1 MEMIMM
7 MDPAVKCLCLLAV
20 VAILFVTEKL
30 PLAVTSVFAAIFCW
44 LLGLVPIEQ
53 VFLGLADS
61 TVVLFGGMF
70 IVGAAMFYTGLA
82 QDIGGQIVKL
92 FGTGEIKLMVGI
104 MVIAAGMSAFLSNT
118 GTTACLIPV
127 VIGICKEAH
136 IPVSREMMPL
146 AFAAGLGG
154 TCTLIGTPPNII
166 ANVAL
171 KAAGM
176 GDLQF
181 GFFEYAWVG
190 VPITVA
196 GILYMVFIGRHLLP
210 KTDADDFNVD
220 EVEQEIEANETSK
233 TKKII
238 CGIIML
244 GVIIT
249 MATGF
254 VPLEIAAVIG
264 ALLCVITG
272 CLSERQAYD
281 SIDWVTIF
289 LFAGMIPLA
298 SAMNTSGAGKLIAE
312 YTVAALGGNPSPY
325 VITAVLFILAVVLTQ
340 FMSNTASK
348 RFSAIWPEN
357 TGVIV
362 VTVGADGSAIQT
374 PRAVLMAILIASSCA
389 FASPVGTPPNT
400 LVLGPGKYSFMD
412 FVKCG
417 TGLVV
422 ICLVVSI
429 AVIPV
434 VWPFFPN

>member
-1 MEMIMM
+1 METLLM
-7 MDPAVKCLCLLAV
+7 MDPAVKCLCLLLV

-30 PLAVTSVFAAIFCW
+30 PLAVTSVFAAIACW
-44 LLGLVPIEQ
+44 VLGLVPIEQ

-82 QDIGGQIVKL
+82 QDIGSQVVKL
-92 FGTGEIKLMVGI
+92 FGTGEIKLMIGI
-104 MVIAAGMSAFLSNT
+104 MVIAAVMSAFLSNT

-136 IPVSREMMPL
+136 LSVSRQMMPL

-176 GDLQF
+176 PELQF
-181 GFFEYAWVG
+181 GFFEYAWIG

-196 GILYMVFIGRHLLP
+196 GILYMLFIGRFLLP
-210 KTDADDFNVD
+210 KTEANDFDAS
-220 EVEQEIEANETSK
+220 EVKQEIEANETTKS
-233 TKKII
+233 KKII

-249 MATGF
+249 MATSI

-264 ALLCVITG
+264 ALLCVVTG
-272 CLSERQAYD
+272 CLTERQAYD

-289 LFAGMIPLA
+289 LFAGMIPVA
-298 SAMNTSGAGKLIAE
+298 TAMNTSGAGKLIAE
-312 YTVAALGGNPSPY
+312 YTVAAMGGDPSPY
-325 VITAVLFILAVVLTQ
+325 LITAVLFALAVVLTQ

-348 RFSAIWPEN
+348 ALLCPVGIALAAQ
-357 TGVIV
+357 
-362 VTVGADGSAIQT
+362 VGAS

-412 FVKCG
+412 YVKCG
-417 TGLVV
+417 SGLVIV
-422 ICLVVSI
+422 SMIVSI
-429 AVIPV
+429 IVIPI
-434 VWPFFPN
+434 VWPFFP

>member
-1 MEMIMM
+1 METLLM
-7 MDPAVKCLCLLAV
+7 MDPAVKCLCLLLV

-30 PLAVTSVFAAIFCW
+30 PLAVTSVFAAIACW
-44 LLGLVPIEQ
+44 VLGLVPIEQ

-82 QDIGGQIVKL
+82 QDIGSQVVKL
-92 FGTGEIKLMVGI
+92 FGTGEIKLMIGI
-104 MVIAAGMSAFLSNT
+104 MVIAAAMSAFLSNT

-136 IPVSREMMPL
+136 LPVSRQMMPL

-176 GDLQF
+176 PELQF
-181 GFFEYAWVG
+181 GFFEYAWIG
-190 VPITVA
+190 IPITVA
-196 GILYMVFIGRHLLP
+196 GILYMLFIGRFLLP
-210 KTDADDFNVD
+210 KTEANDFDAS
-220 EVEQEIEANETSK
+220 EVKQEIEANETTKS
-233 TKKII
+233 KKII

-249 MATGF
+249 MATSI

-264 ALLCVITG
+264 ALLCVVTG
-272 CLSERQAYD
+272 CLTERQAYD

-289 LFAGMIPLA
+289 LFAGMIPVA
-298 SAMNTSGAGKLIAE
+298 TAMNTSGAGKLIAE
-312 YTVAALGGNPSPY
+312 YTVAAMGGDPSPY
-325 VITAVLFILAVVLTQ
+325 LITAVLFALAVVLTQ

-348 RFSAIWPEN
+348 ALLCPVGIALAAQ
-357 TGVIV
+357 
-362 VTVGADGSAIQT
+362 VGAS

-412 FVKCG
+412 YVKCG
-417 TGLVV
+417 SGLVV
-422 ICLVVSI
+422 VSMIVSI
-429 AVIPV
+429 IVIPI
-434 VWPFFPN
+434 VWPFFP

>member
-20 VAILFVTEKL
+20 VAVLFVTEKL

-104 MVIAAGMSAFLSNT
+104 MVIAAVMSAFLSNT

-181 GFFEYAWVG
+181 GFFEYAWIG

-233 TKKII
+233 T
-238 CGIIML
+238 L
-244 GVIIT
+244 GV
-249 MATGF
+249 
-254 VPLEIAAVIG
+254 V
-264 ALLCVITG
+264 
-272 CLSERQAYD
+272 
-281 SIDWVTIF
+281 
-289 LFAGMIPLA
+289 
-298 SAMNTSGAGKLIAE
+298 N
-312 YTVAALGGNPSPY
+312 VA
-325 VITAVLFILAVVLTQ
+325 
-340 FMSNTASK
+340 
-348 RFSAIWPEN
+348 
-357 TGVIV
+357 
-362 VTVGADGSAIQT
+362 GSAIT
-374 PRAVLMAILIASSCA
+374 RLSLIH
-389 FASPVGTPPNT
+389 
-400 LVLGPGKYSFMD
+400 
-412 FVKCG
+412 
-417 TGLVV
+417 
-422 ICLVVSI
+422 I
-429 AVIPV
+429 
-434 VWPFFPN
+434 

>member
-1 MEMIMM
+1 METLLM
-7 MDPAVKCLCLLAV
+7 MDPAVKCLCLLLV

-30 PLAVTSVFAAIFCW
+30 PLAVTSVFAAIACW
-44 LLGLVPIEQ
+44 ILGLVPIEQ

-82 QDIGGQIVKL
+82 QDIGSQVVKL
-92 FGTGEIKLMVGI
+92 FGTGEIKLMIGI
-104 MVIAAGMSAFLSNT
+104 MIIAAAMSAFLSNT

-136 IPVSREMMPL
+136 LPVSRQMMPL

-176 GDLQF
+176 PELQF
-181 GFFEYAWVG
+181 GFFEYAWIG

-196 GILYMVFIGRHLLP
+196 GILYMLFLGRFLLP
-210 KTDADDFNVD
+210 KTEADDFD
-220 EVEQEIEANETSK
+220 ASEVKQEIEANETTKS
-233 TKKII
+233 KKII

-249 MATGF
+249 MATSI

-264 ALLCVITG
+264 ALLCVVTG
-272 CLSERQAYD
+272 CLTERQAYD

-289 LFAGMIPLA
+289 LFAGMIPVA
-298 SAMNTSGAGKLIAE
+298 TAMNTSGAGKLIAE
-312 YTVAALGGNPSPY
+312 YTVAAMGGNPSPY
-325 VITAVLFILAVVLTQ
+325 LITAVLFALAVVLTQ

-348 RFSAIWPEN
+348 ALLCPVGIALAAQ
-357 TGVIV
+357 
-362 VTVGADGSAIQT
+362 VGAS

-412 FVKCG
+412 YVKCG
-417 TGLVV
+417 SGLVIV
-422 ICLVVSI
+422 SMIVSI
-429 AVIPV
+429 IVIPI
-434 VWPFFPN
+434 VWPFFP

>member
-1 MEMIMM
+1 METILM
-7 MDPAVKCLCLLAV
+7 MDPAVKCLCLLLV

-30 PLAVTSVFAAIFCW
+30 PLAVTSVFAAIACW

-82 QDIGGQIVKL
+82 QDIGSQVVKL

-104 MVIAAGMSAFLSNT
+104 MIIAAAMSAFLSNT

-176 GDLQF
+176 PELQF
-181 GFFEYAWVG
+181 SFFEYAWIG
-190 VPITVA
+190 IPITVA
-196 GILYMVFIGRHLLP
+196 GILYMIFIGRYLLP
-210 KTDADDFNVD
+210 KTEATEFDPS

-233 TKKII
+233 SKKII

-249 MATGF
+249 MATSI

-264 ALLCVITG
+264 ALLCVVTG
-272 CLSERQAYD
+272 CLTERQAYD

-289 LFAGMIPLA
+289 LFAGMIPVA
-298 SAMNTSGAGKLIAE
+298 TAMNTSGAGKLIAE
-312 YTVAALGGNPSPY
+312 FTVAAMGGDPSPY
-325 VITAVLFILAVVLTQ
+325 LITAVLFALAVVLTQ

-348 RFSAIWPEN
+348 ALLCPVGIALAAQ
-357 TGVIV
+357 
-362 VTVGADGSAIQT
+362 VGAS

-412 FVKCG
+412 YVKCG
-417 TGLVV
+417 SGLVV
-422 ICLVVSI
+422 VCMIVSI
-429 AVIPV
+429 IVIPI

>member
-1 MEMIMM
+1 METLLM
-7 MDPAVKCLCLLAV
+7 MDPAVKCLCLLLV

-30 PLAVTSVFAAIFCW
+30 PLAVTSVFAAIACW
-44 LLGLVPIEQ
+44 ILGLVPIEQ

-82 QDIGGQIVKL
+82 QDIGSQVVKL
-92 FGTGEIKLMVGI
+92 FGTGEIKLMIGI
-104 MVIAAGMSAFLSNT
+104 MIIAAAMSAFLSNT

-136 IPVSREMMPL
+136 LPVSRQMMPL

-154 TCTLIGTPPNII
+154 TCTLIGTPPNLM
-166 ANVAL
+166 ANGAL

-176 GDLQF
+176 PELQF
-181 GFFEYAWVG
+181 GFFEYAWIG

-196 GILYMVFIGRHLLP
+196 GILYMLFIGRFLLP
-210 KTDADDFNVD
+210 KTEANDFDAS
-220 EVEQEIEANETSK
+220 EVKQEIEANETTKS
-233 TKKII
+233 KKII

-249 MATGF
+249 MATSI

-264 ALLCVITG
+264 ALLCVVTG
-272 CLSERQAYD
+272 CLTERQAYD

-289 LFAGMIPLA
+289 LFAGMIPVA
-298 SAMNTSGAGKLIAE
+298 TAMNTSGAGKLIAE
-312 YTVAALGGNPSPY
+312 YTVAAMGGDPSPY
-325 VITAVLFILAVVLTQ
+325 LITAVLFALAVVLTQ

-348 RFSAIWPEN
+348 ALLCPVGIALAAQ
-357 TGVIV
+357 
-362 VTVGADGSAIQT
+362 VGAS

-412 FVKCG
+412 YVKCG
-417 TGLVV
+417 SGLVIV
-422 ICLVVSI
+422 SMIVSI
-429 AVIPV
+429 IVIPI
-434 VWPFFPN
+434 VWPFFP

>member
-1 MEMIMM
+1 METLLM
-7 MDPAVKCLCLLAV
+7 MDPAVKCLCLLLV

-30 PLAVTSVFAAIFCW
+30 PLAVTSVFAAIACW
-44 LLGLVPIEQ
+44 VLGLVPIEQ

-82 QDIGGQIVKL
+82 QDIGSQVVKL
-92 FGTGEIKLMVGI
+92 FGTGEIKLMIGI
-104 MVIAAGMSAFLSNT
+104 MIIAAAMSAFLSNT

-136 IPVSREMMPL
+136 LPVSRQMMPL

-171 KAAGM
+171 KTAGM
-176 GDLQF
+176 PELQF
-181 GFFEYAWVG
+181 GFFEYAWIG
-190 VPITVA
+190 IPITVA
-196 GILYMVFIGRHLLP
+196 GILYMLFIGRFLLP
-210 KTDADDFNVD
+210 KTEADDFD
-220 EVEQEIEANETSK
+220 ASEVKQEIEANETTKS
-233 TKKII
+233 KKII

-249 MATGF
+249 MATSI

-264 ALLCVITG
+264 ALLCVVTG
-272 CLSERQAYD
+272 CLTERQAYD

-289 LFAGMIPLA
+289 LFAGMIPVA
-298 SAMNTSGAGKLIAE
+298 TAMNTSGAGKLIAE
-312 YTVAALGGNPSPY
+312 YTVAAMGGNPSPY
-325 VITAVLFILAVVLTQ
+325 LITAVLFALAVVLTQ

-348 RFSAIWPEN
+348 ALLCPVGIALAAQ
-357 TGVIV
+357 
-362 VTVGADGSAIQT
+362 VGAS

-412 FVKCG
+412 YVKCG
-417 TGLVV
+417 SGLVIV
-422 ICLVVSI
+422 SMIVSI
-429 AVIPV
+429 IVIPI
-434 VWPFFPN
+434 VWPFFP

>member
-1 MEMIMM
+1 M
-7 MDPAVKCLCLLAV
+7 MDPAVKCLCLLLV

-30 PLAVTSVFAAIFCW
+30 PLAVTSVFAAIACW
-44 LLGLVPIEQ
+44 ILGLVPIEQ

-82 QDIGGQIVKL
+82 QDIGSQVVKL
-92 FGTGEIKLMVGI
+92 FGTGEIKLMIGI
-104 MVIAAGMSAFLSNT
+104 MVIAAVMSAFLSNT

-136 IPVSREMMPL
+136 LSVSRQMMPL

-176 GDLQF
+176 PELQF
-181 GFFEYAWVG
+181 GFFEYAWIG

-196 GILYMVFIGRHLLP
+196 GILYMLFIGRFLLP
-210 KTDADDFNVD
+210 KTEANDFDAS
-220 EVEQEIEANETSK
+220 EVKQEIEANETTKS
-233 TKKII
+233 KKII

-249 MATGF
+249 MATSI

-264 ALLCVITG
+264 ALLCVVTG
-272 CLSERQAYD
+272 CLTERQAYD

-289 LFAGMIPLA
+289 LFAGMIPVA
-298 SAMNTSGAGKLIAE
+298 TAMNTSGAGKLIAE
-312 YTVAALGGNPSPY
+312 YTVAAMGGDPSPY
-325 VITAVLFILAVVLTQ
+325 LITAVLFALAVVLTQ

-348 RFSAIWPEN
+348 ALLCPVGIALAAQ
-357 TGVIV
+357 
-362 VTVGADGSAIQT
+362 VGAS

-412 FVKCG
+412 YVKSG
-417 TGLVV
+417 SGLVIV
-422 ICLVVSI
+422 SMIVSI
-429 AVIPV
+429 IVIPI
-434 VWPFFPN
+434 VWPFFP

>member
-1 MEMIMM
+1 METLLM
-7 MDPAVKCLCLLAV
+7 MDPAVKCLCLLLV

-30 PLAVTSVFAAIFCW
+30 PLAVTSVFAAIACW
-44 LLGLVPIEQ
+44 ILGLVPIEQ

-82 QDIGGQIVKL
+82 QDIGSQVVKL
-92 FGTGEIKLMVGI
+92 FGTGEIKLMIGI
-104 MVIAAGMSAFLSNT
+104 MIIAAAMSAFLSNT

-136 IPVSREMMPL
+136 LPVSRQMMPL

-176 GDLQF
+176 GELQF
-181 GFFEYAWVG
+181 GFFEYAWIG
-190 VPITVA
+190 IPITVA
-196 GILYMVFIGRHLLP
+196 GILYMLFLGRFLLP
-210 KTDADDFNVD
+210 KTEANDFDAS
-220 EVEQEIEANETSK
+220 EVKQEIEANETTKS
-233 TKKII
+233 KKII

-249 MATGF
+249 MATSI

-264 ALLCVITG
+264 ALLCVVTG
-272 CLSERQAYD
+272 CLTERQAYD

-289 LFAGMIPLA
+289 LFAGMIPVA
-298 SAMNTSGAGKLIAE
+298 TAMNTSGAGKLIAE
-312 YTVAALGGNPSPY
+312 YTVAAMGGNPSPY
-325 VITAVLFILAVVLTQ
+325 LITAVLFALAVVLTQ

-348 RFSAIWPEN
+348 ALLCPVGIALAAQ
-357 TGVIV
+357 
-362 VTVGADGSAIQT
+362 VGAS

-412 FVKCG
+412 YVKCG
-417 TGLVV
+417 SGLVIV
-422 ICLVVSI
+422 SMIVSI
-429 AVIPV
+429 IVIPI
-434 VWPFFPN
+434 VWPFFP

>member
-1 MEMIMM
+1 METLLM
-7 MDPAVKCLCLLAV
+7 MDPAVKCLCLLLV

-30 PLAVTSVFAAIFCW
+30 PLAVTSVFAAIACW
-44 LLGLVPIEQ
+44 ILGLVPIEQ

-82 QDIGGQIVKL
+82 QDIGSQVVKL
-92 FGTGEIKLMVGI
+92 FGTGEIKLMIGI
-104 MVIAAGMSAFLSNT
+104 MVIAAAMSAFLSNT

-136 IPVSREMMPL
+136 LPVSRQMMPL

-171 KAAGM
+171 KTAGM
-176 GDLQF
+176 PELQF
-181 GFFEYAWVG
+181 GFFEYAWIG
-190 VPITVA
+190 IPITVA
-196 GILYMVFIGRHLLP
+196 GILYMLFIGRFLLP
-210 KTDADDFNVD
+210 KTEANDFDAS
-220 EVEQEIEANETSK
+220 EVKQEIEANETTKS
-233 TKKII
+233 KKIV

-249 MATGF
+249 MATSI

-264 ALLCVITG
+264 ALLCVVTG
-272 CLSERQAYD
+272 CLTERQAYD

-289 LFAGMIPLA
+289 LFAGMIPVA
-298 SAMNTSGAGKLIAE
+298 TAMNTSGAGKLIAE
-312 YTVAALGGNPSPY
+312 YTVAAMGGDPSPY
-325 VITAVLFILAVVLTQ
+325 LITAVLFALAVVLTQ

-348 RFSAIWPEN
+348 ALLCPVGIALA
-357 TGVIV
+357 TQ
-362 VTVGADGSAIQT
+362 VGAS

-412 FVKCG
+412 YVKCG
-417 TGLVV
+417 SGLVIV
-422 ICLVVSI
+422 SMIVSI
-429 AVIPV
+429 IVIPI
-434 VWPFFPN
+434 VWPFFP

>member
-1 MEMIMM
+1 METLLM
-7 MDPAVKCLCLLAV
+7 MDPAVKCLCLLLV

-30 PLAVTSVFAAIFCW
+30 PLAVTSVFAAIACW
-44 LLGLVPIEQ
+44 ILGLVPIEQ

-82 QDIGGQIVKL
+82 QDIGSQVVKL
-92 FGTGEIKLMVGI
+92 FGTGEIKLMIGI
-104 MVIAAGMSAFLSNT
+104 MIIAATMSAFLSNT

-136 IPVSREMMPL
+136 LPVSRQMMPL

-176 GDLQF
+176 PDLQF
-181 GFFEYAWVG
+181 GFFEYAWIG

-196 GILYMVFIGRHLLP
+196 GILYMLFLGRFLLP
-210 KTDADDFNVD
+210 KTEANDFDAS
-220 EVEQEIEANETSK
+220 EVKQEIEANETTKS
-233 TKKII
+233 KKII
-238 CGIIML
+238 CGVIML

-249 MATGF
+249 MATSI

-264 ALLCVITG
+264 ALLCVVTG
-272 CLSERQAYD
+272 CLTERQAYD

-289 LFAGMIPLA
+289 LFAGMIPVA
-298 SAMNTSGAGKLIAE
+298 TAMNTSGAGKLIAE
-312 YTVAALGGNPSPY
+312 YTVAAMGGNPSPY
-325 VITAVLFILAVVLTQ
+325 LITAVLFALAVVLTQ

-348 RFSAIWPEN
+348 ALLCPVGIALAAQ
-357 TGVIV
+357 
-362 VTVGADGSAIQT
+362 VGAS

-412 FVKCG
+412 YVKCG
-417 TGLVV
+417 SGLVIV
-422 ICLVVSI
+422 SMIVSI
-429 AVIPV
+429 IVIPI
-434 VWPFFPN
+434 VWPFFP

>member
-104 MVIAAGMSAFLSNT
+104 MVIAAVMSAFLSNT

-176 GDLQF
+176 EDLQF

-238 CGIIML
+238 CGMIML

-312 YTVAALGGNPSPY
+312 YTVAALGGDPSPY

-348 RFSAIWPEN
+348 ALLCPVGIALAAQ
-357 TGVIV
+357 
-362 VTVGADGSAIQT
+362 VGAS

>member
-1 MEMIMM
+1 METLLM
-7 MDPAVKCLCLLAV
+7 MDPAVKCLCLLLV

-30 PLAVTSVFAAIFCW
+30 PLAVTSVFAAIACW
-44 LLGLVPIEQ
+44 VLGLVPIEQ

-82 QDIGGQIVKL
+82 QDIGSQVVKL
-92 FGTGEIKLMVGI
+92 FGTGEIKLMIGI
-104 MVIAAGMSAFLSNT
+104 MIIAAAMSAFLSNT

-136 IPVSREMMPL
+136 LPVSRQMMPL

-176 GDLQF
+176 PELQF
-181 GFFEYAWVG
+181 GFFEYAWIG

-196 GILYMVFIGRHLLP
+196 GILYMLFLGRFLLP
-210 KTDADDFNVD
+210 KTEADDFD
-220 EVEQEIEANETSK
+220 ASEVKQEIEANETTKS
-233 TKKII
+233 KKII

-249 MATGF
+249 MATSI

-264 ALLCVITG
+264 ALLCVVTG
-272 CLSERQAYD
+272 CLTERQAYD

-289 LFAGMIPLA
+289 LFAGMIPVA
-298 SAMNTSGAGKLIAE
+298 TAMNTSGAGKLIAE
-312 YTVAALGGNPSPY
+312 YTVAAMGGNPSPY
-325 VITAVLFILAVVLTQ
+325 LITAVLFALAVVLTQ

-348 RFSAIWPEN
+348 ALLCPVGIALAAQ
-357 TGVIV
+357 
-362 VTVGADGSAIQT
+362 VGAS

-412 FVKCG
+412 YVKCG
-417 TGLVV
+417 SGLVIV
-422 ICLVVSI
+422 SMIVSI
-429 AVIPV
+429 IVIPI
-434 VWPFFPN
+434 VWPFFP

>member
-104 MVIAAGMSAFLSNT
+104 MVIAAVMSAFLSNT

-181 GFFEYAWVG
+181 CFFEYAWIG

-238 CGIIML
+238 CGMIML

-312 YTVAALGGNPSPY
+312 YTVAALGGDPSPY

-348 RFSAIWPEN
+348 ALLCPVGIALAAQ
-357 TGVIV
+357 
-362 VTVGADGSAIQT
+362 VGAS

>member
-1 MEMIMM
+1 METLLM
-7 MDPAVKCLCLLAV
+7 MDPAVKCLCLLLV

-30 PLAVTSVFAAIFCW
+30 PLAVTSVFAAIACW
-44 LLGLVPIEQ
+44 ILGLVPIEQ

-82 QDIGGQIVKL
+82 QDIGSQVVKL
-92 FGTGEIKLMVGI
+92 FGTGEIKLMIGI
-104 MVIAAGMSAFLSNT
+104 MVIAAAMSAFLSNT

-136 IPVSREMMPL
+136 LPVSRQMMPL

-176 GDLQF
+176 PELQF
-181 GFFEYAWVG
+181 GFFEYAWIG
-190 VPITVA
+190 IPITVA
-196 GILYMVFIGRHLLP
+196 GILYMLFIGRFLLP
-210 KTDADDFNVD
+210 KTEANDFDAS
-220 EVEQEIEANETSK
+220 EVKQEIEANETTKS
-233 TKKII
+233 KKII

-249 MATGF
+249 MATSI

-264 ALLCVITG
+264 ALLCVVTG
-272 CLSERQAYD
+272 CLTERQAYD

-289 LFAGMIPLA
+289 LFAGMIPVA
-298 SAMNTSGAGKLIAE
+298 TAMNTSGAGKLIAE
-312 YTVAALGGNPSPY
+312 YTVAAMGGDPSPY
-325 VITAVLFILAVVLTQ
+325 LITAVLFALAVVLTQ

-348 RFSAIWPEN
+348 ALLCPVGIALAAQ
-357 TGVIV
+357 
-362 VTVGADGSAIQT
+362 VGAS

-412 FVKCG
+412 YVKCG
-417 TGLVV
+417 SGLVIV
-422 ICLVVSI
+422 SMIVSI
-429 AVIPV
+429 IVIPI
-434 VWPFFPN
+434 VWPFFP

>member
-1 MEMIMM
+1 METIFM
-7 MDPAVKCLCLLAV
+7 MDPAMKCLLLLLV
-20 VAILFVTEKL
+20 VAVLFITEKI
-30 PLAVTSVFAAIFCW
+30 PLAVTSIFAAVACW
-44 LLGLVPIEQ
+44 LLGLVDITE
-53 VFLGLADS
+53 VFIGMSDS

-82 QDIGGQIVKL
+82 QDIGGHIVKL
-92 FGTGEIKLMVGI
+92 FGTGEIKLMIGI
-104 MVIAAGMSAFLSNT
+104 MIIAAIMSAFLSNT

-154 TCTLIGTPPNII
+154 TITLIGTPPNII

-181 GFFEYAWVG
+181 SFFEYAWIG

-196 GILYMVFIGRHLLP
+196 GILYMIFIGRHLLP
-210 KTDADDFNVD
+210 DREVTDFNVD
-220 EVEQEIEANETSK
+220 NVEQEFEANETTK

-244 GVIIT
+244 GVILA
-249 MATGF
+249 MATSI
-254 VPLEIAAVIG
+254 VPLEIAAVVG
-264 ALLCVITG
+264 ALLCVVTG
-272 CLSERQAYD
+272 CLSEKQAYA

-289 LFAGMIPLA
+289 LFAGMIPMA
-298 SAMNTSGAGKLIAE
+298 TAMNTSGAGKLIAE
-312 YTVAALGGNPSPY
+312 YTVNAMGGNPSPY
-325 VITAVLFILAVVLTQ
+325 LITAVLFVLAVVLTQ

-348 RFSAIWPEN
+348 ALLCPVGIALASQ
-357 TGVIV
+357 
-362 VTVGADGSAIQT
+362 VGAS

-389 FASPVGTPPNT
+389 FATPVGTPPNT
-400 LVLGPGKYSFMD
+400 LVLGPGKYTFMD
-412 FVKCG
+412 YVKCG
-417 TGLVV
+417 SGLVV
-422 ICLVVSI
+422 VCLIVSVI
-429 AVIPV
+429 VIPI
-434 VWPFFPN
+434 VWPFFP

>member
-1 MEMIMM
+1 METLLM
-7 MDPAVKCLCLLAV
+7 MDPAVKCLCLLLV

-30 PLAVTSVFAAIFCW
+30 PLAVTSVFAAIACW
-44 LLGLVPIEQ
+44 VLGLVPIEE

-82 QDIGGQIVKL
+82 QDIGSQVVKL
-92 FGTGEIKLMVGI
+92 FGTGEVTLMIGI
-104 MVIAAGMSAFLSNT
+104 MIIAAVMSAFLSNT

-136 IPVSREMMPL
+136 LPVSRQMMPL

-176 GDLQF
+176 GELQF
-181 GFFEYAWVG
+181 GFFEYAWIG
-190 VPITVA
+190 IPITVA
-196 GILYMVFIGRHLLP
+196 GILYMLFLGRFLLP
-210 KTDADDFNVD
+210 KTEANDFDAS
-220 EVEQEIEANETSK
+220 EVKQEIEANETTKS
-233 TKKII
+233 KKII

-249 MATGF
+249 MATSI

-264 ALLCVITG
+264 ALLCVVTG
-272 CLSERQAYD
+272 CLTERQAYD

-289 LFAGMIPLA
+289 LFAGMIPVA
-298 SAMNTSGAGKLIAE
+298 TAMNTSGAGKLIAE
-312 YTVAALGGNPSPY
+312 YTVAAMGGNPSPY
-325 VITAVLFILAVVLTQ
+325 LITAVLFALAVVLTQ

-348 RFSAIWPEN
+348 ALLCPVGIALAAQ
-357 TGVIV
+357 
-362 VTVGADGSAIQT
+362 VGAS

-412 FVKCG
+412 YVKCG
-417 TGLVV
+417 SGLVV
-422 ICLVVSI
+422 VSMIVSI
-429 AVIPV
+429 IVIPI
-434 VWPFFPN
+434 VWPFFP

>member
-1 MEMIMM
+1 METLLM
-7 MDPAVKCLCLLAV
+7 MDPAVKCLCLLLV

-30 PLAVTSVFAAIFCW
+30 PLAVTSVFAAIACW
-44 LLGLVPIEQ
+44 VLGLVPIEE

-82 QDIGGQIVKL
+82 QDIGSQVVKL
-92 FGTGEIKLMVGI
+92 FGTGEIKLMIGI
-104 MVIAAGMSAFLSNT
+104 MVIAAAMSAFLSNT

-136 IPVSREMMPL
+136 LPVSRQMMPL

-176 GDLQF
+176 GELQF
-181 GFFEYAWVG
+181 GFFEYAWIG

-196 GILYMVFIGRHLLP
+196 GILYMLFLGRFLLP
-210 KTDADDFNVD
+210 KTEATDFD
-220 EVEQEIEANETSK
+220 PSEVKQEIEANETTKS
-233 TKKII
+233 KKII

-249 MATGF
+249 MATSI

-264 ALLCVITG
+264 ALLCVVTG
-272 CLSERQAYD
+272 CLTERQAYD

-289 LFAGMIPLA
+289 LFAGMIPVA
-298 SAMNTSGAGKLIAE
+298 TAMNTSGAGKLIAE
-312 YTVAALGGNPSPY
+312 YTVAAMGGDPSPY
-325 VITAVLFILAVVLTQ
+325 LITAVLFALAVVLTQ

-348 RFSAIWPEN
+348 ALLCPVGIALAAQ
-357 TGVIV
+357 
-362 VTVGADGSAIQT
+362 VGAS

-412 FVKCG
+412 YVKCG
-417 TGLVV
+417 SGLVIV
-422 ICLVVSI
+422 SMIVSI
-429 AVIPV
+429 IVIPI
-434 VWPFFPN
+434 VWPFFP

>member
-181 GFFEYAWVG
+181 GFFEYASIG

-249 MATGF
+249 MATGI

-348 RFSAIWPEN
+348 ALLCPVGIALAAQ
-357 TGVIV
+357 
-362 VTVGADGSAIQT
+362 VGAS

-429 AVIPV
+429 VVIPV

>member
-1 MEMIMM
+1 METIFM
-7 MDPAVKCLCLLAV
+7 MDPAMKCLLLLLV
-20 VAILFVTEKL
+20 VAILFITEKI
-30 PLAVTSVFAAIFCW
+30 PLAVTSIFAAVACW
-44 LLGLVPIEQ
+44 LLGLVDITE
-53 VFLGLADS
+53 VFIGMSDS

-82 QDIGGQIVKL
+82 QDIGGHIVKL
-92 FGTGEIKLMVGI
+92 FGTGEIKLMIGI
-104 MVIAAGMSAFLSNT
+104 MIIAAIMSAFLSNT

-154 TCTLIGTPPNII
+154 TITLIGTPPNII

-181 GFFEYAWVG
+181 SFFEYAWIG

-196 GILYMVFIGRHLLP
+196 GIIYMIFIGRHLLP
-210 KTDADDFNVD
+210 DREVTDFNVD
-220 EVEQEIEANETSK
+220 NVEQEFEANETTK

-244 GVIIT
+244 GVILA
-249 MATGF
+249 MATSI
-254 VPLEIAAVIG
+254 VPLEIAAVVG
-264 ALLCVITG
+264 ALLCVVTG
-272 CLSERQAYD
+272 CLSEKQAYA

-289 LFAGMIPLA
+289 LFAGMIPMA
-298 SAMNTSGAGKLIAE
+298 TAMNTSGAGKLIAE
-312 YTVAALGGNPSPY
+312 YTVNAMGGNPSPY
-325 VITAVLFILAVVLTQ
+325 LITAVLFVLAVVLTQ

-348 RFSAIWPEN
+348 ALLCPVGIALASQ
-357 TGVIV
+357 
-362 VTVGADGSAIQT
+362 VGAS

-389 FASPVGTPPNT
+389 FATPVGTPPNT
-400 LVLGPGKYSFMD
+400 LVLGPGKYTFMD
-412 FVKCG
+412 YVKCG
-417 TGLVV
+417 SGLVV
-422 ICLVVSI
+422 VCLIVSVI
-429 AVIPV
+429 VIPI
-434 VWPFFPN
+434 VWPFFP